1 MPKQTSPVRARALIL
16 LVSFALAAAG
26 CRTPQPLVDPPPIAA
41 AESSGLTRAAILRA
55 LVESHYTVE
64 SEEAGRII
72 ARYSQSEW
80 IMVVAVDY
88 SNRVAVRYVS
98 SANLDFR
105 TDDGTPVIHRGY
117 NTRVQRLSN
126 MIGTEIAIARAGDEL
141 PPVAAPPPGKRRAK

>member
-1 MPKQTSPVRARALIL
+1 MPKQTSPVRAGALIL
-16 LVSFALAAAG
+16 LLSLALMAVG
-26 CRTPQPLVDPPPIAA
+26 CRTPQLLVDPPPIAA
-41 AESSGLTRAAILRA
+41 AESSAQTRAAILRA
-55 LVESHYTVE
+55 LDESHYTVE
-64 SEEAGRII
+64 SEEAGQII

-98 SANLDFR
+98 SANLDYGA
-105 TDDGTPVIHRGY
+105 DNGMPVIHRGY
-117 NTRVQRLSN
+117 NTRAQRLSN

>member
-1 MPKQTSPVRARALIL
+1 MPKTISPGRVRTLIL
-16 LVSFALAAAG
+16 LVSLALAVVA

-41 AESSGLTRAAILRA
+41 AESSAQTRAAILRA
-55 LVESHYTVE
+55 LVESHYRVE

-80 IMVVAVDY
+80 TMVVAVDY

-98 SANLDFR
+98 SASLDYG
-105 TDDGTPVIHRGY
+105 TDNGTPVIHRGY
-117 NTRVQRLSN
+117 NARVQRLSN